1 MKCKLRQFQNQVMKA
16 GIIDII
22 NIQLHLNLQ
31 LKMHLSS
38 KNILIGEVIPTY
50 FKVRKFYMLDIKTTL
65 NISRDVV
72 IIVKVHLK

>member
-1 MKCKLRQFQNQVMKA
+1 
-16 GIIDII
+16 
-22 NIQLHLNLQ
+22 
-31 LKMHLSS
+31 MHLSS